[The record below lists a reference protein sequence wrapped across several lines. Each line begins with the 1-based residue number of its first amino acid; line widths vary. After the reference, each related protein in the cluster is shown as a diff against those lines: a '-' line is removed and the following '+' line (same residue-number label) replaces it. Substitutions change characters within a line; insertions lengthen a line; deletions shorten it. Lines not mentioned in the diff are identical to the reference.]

1 MISLY
6 SLLILSV
13 ILFTIG
19 LITLSI
25 RKNFLFILIGLEII
39 MLSIS
44 IIFISAAN
52 YWKQPDG
59 QIMFILII
67 SITAAEVGISLS
79 LLLQLYRRYHT
90 LNINSINEMKK

>member
-1 MISLY
+1 MINIHE
-6 SLLILSV
+6 LLVLSI

-19 LITLSI
+19 LLALII

-44 IIFISAAN
+44 LIFISAGN
-52 YWKQPDG
+52 YWEQTDG

-67 SITAAEVGISLS
+67 SITAAQIAIGLS
-79 LLLQLYRRYHT
+79 LLLQLHRRYNT
-90 LNINSINEMKK
+90 LNIDAINEMKK